1 MATNLAAAIAVNRF
15 GLGAKPGELAAA
27 GADSRDWLKA
37 QLQGK
42 PPVLSGA
49 GLEPASKTL
58 ANVLELRKEQLEQRR
73 EKRAEVKSG
82 QADPAV
88 KNAAVKIAAI
98 YRPVYIAESIARFSH
113 SVATDRP
120 FLERLTQ
127 FWTNH
132 FAVSVDKNAVLGLA
146 GAMEREA
153 IRPRVTGS
161 FADLLLAV
169 EKHPAMLLYLD
180 NAASIGPSSKAANF
194 VARRGKGG
202 ARKIDINE
210 NLAREI
216 LELHTLGV
224 NGGYTQADVT
234 TFAQAISGWSVGG
247 QDNGRRF
254 AKLGSDNGTP
264 GEFFFREPFHEP
276 GAKTLLGHRY
286 SQDGLRQGEAILRDL
301 AVRPATARHLSLK
314 LARHF
319 IADDPPA
326 AVVERLTKVWLDSRG
341 NLAKVYEALVD
352 STEGWDKPF
361 AKFKTPADYIYSSY
375 RALALRVPEGRRALL
390 PFETLGQRNLNP
402 GSPAGWPDTSAD
414 WDGPSALL
422 KRIAW
427 ADVVAQRIGNGRHA
441 RELAPQLLGATLSG
455 ETATAIARAES
466 GAQALTLLL
475 SSPEFMRR

>member
-1 MATNLAAAIAVNRF
+1 MATNLAAAIAANRF
-15 GLGAKPGELAAA
+15 GLGAKPGELAAV
-27 GADSRDWLKA
+27 GADARDWLKA
-37 QLQGK
+37 QLQDK

-49 GLEPASKTL
+49 GLEPASRTL
-58 ANVLELRKEQLEQRR
+58 GHVLEMRR
-73 EKRAEVKSG
+73 EKRADAKRENE
-82 QADPAV
+82 ANPAP

-98 YRPVYIAESIARFSH
+98 YRPVYLAESVARFTH

-153 IRPRVTGS
+153 IRPRVTGN

-180 NAASIGPSSKAANF
+180 NATSIGPNSKAARF
-194 VARRGKGG
+194 VERRGQRKDN
-202 ARKIDINE
+202 ARKVDINE

-224 NGGYTQADVT
+224 NGGYTQTDVT
-234 TFAQAISGWSVGG
+234 TFAKAISGWSIGG
-247 QDNGRRF
+247 QENSRRF
-254 AKLGSDNGTP
+254 AKLGFDNGAP
-264 GEFFFREPFHEP
+264 GEFFFRDPFHEP
-276 GAKTLLGHRY
+276 GAKSLLGQRY
-286 SQDGLRQGEAILRDL
+286 SQDGLRQGETILRDL

-341 NLAKVYEALVD
+341 NLTKVYQALVD
-352 STEGWDKPF
+352 SPEGWDEPF
-361 AKFKTPADYIYSSY
+361 AKFKTPSDYIYSSY
-375 RALALRVPEGRRALL
+375 RALALRVPEGRRALQ
-390 PFETLGQRNLNP
+390 PFEALGQRNLNP
-402 GSPAGWPDTSAD
+402 GSPAGWPDASAD

-427 ADVVAQRIGNGRHA
+427 ADVLSQRIGNGRNA
-441 RELAPQLLGATLSG
+441 RELGPQSLGATLTG
-455 ETATAIARAES
+455 DTATAIARAES